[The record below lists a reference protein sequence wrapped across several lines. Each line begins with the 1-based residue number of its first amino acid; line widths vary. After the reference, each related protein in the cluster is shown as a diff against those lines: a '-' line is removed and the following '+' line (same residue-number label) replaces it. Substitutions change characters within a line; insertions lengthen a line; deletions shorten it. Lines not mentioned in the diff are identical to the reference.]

1 MKKIL
6 KSTFFL
12 FLIFISISG
21 ISQQYL
27 WTSNFNEFFANT
39 ETKVITKNEIQNNIL
54 NYYQVYDYYY
64 DLSGFTKQ
72 EFLKKFENSNSY
84 NFINKIKW
92 TNFTNSIYQ
101 SKDPTITCIKYN
113 DGNSPIIMI
122 LIYSKEKFDVILF
135 SNKIESGFKSTY
147 HSEDESNKRRFILFY
162 ESLIGEIK
170 ENIQFLNKSLIED
183 EKNKID
189 SLSRETINYLAIEK
203 TSLIDYENKIFTE
216 AQIPAEFP
224 GGKQGWVRYLERTLN
239 SDLPLKNGAPAGI
252 YSVVVS
258 FIVARDGSISDAKVE
273 NNPGYGINDE
283 AIRVISQ
290 DTVETFSSAIN
301 VVTPSTPG
309 SIFSFPN
316 IPIFYLITNNW
327 PESKALITW
336 FDFLNDKDS
345 IAESNRLKRDP
356 PDTIIYLN
364 LPEVAWKAHEKLFRE
379 GNPLGQR
386 EIQAWIYEV
395 CVLEKGYQI
404 KFKRALDDQ
413 TTLYICNKYK
423 E

>member
-1 MKKIL
+1 VVNYSYQIYIEMKKIL

-27 WTSNFNEFFANT
+27 WTSNANEFFANT

-92 TNFTNSIYQ
+92 NNFTNSIYQ
-101 SKDPTITCIKYN
+101 SKEPTITCIKYN

-170 ENIQFLNKSLIED
+170 DSILLLNKSLIED

-189 SLSRETINYLAIEK
+189 SLSKETINNLAIEK
-203 TSLIDYENKIFTE
+203 TSLTDYENKIFTE

-224 GGKQGWVRYLERTLN
+224 GGKQGWLRYLERTLN
-239 SDLPLKNGAPAGI
+239 RDLPFKNGAPAGKF
-252 YSVVVS
+252 SVVVS
-258 FIVARDGSISDAKVE
+258 FVVAKDGAISDVKAE
-273 NNPGYGINDE
+273 NNPGYGSNDE
-283 AIRVISQ
+283 AIRVISKGPKWKPAVQ
-290 DTVETFSSAIN
+290 DGRNVNYRHQIQVEFN
-301 VVTPSTPG
+301 V
-309 SIFSFPN
+309 
-316 IPIFYLITNNW
+316 
-327 PESKALITW
+327 SK
-336 FDFLNDKDS
+336 
-345 IAESNRLKRDP
+345 
-356 PDTIIYLN
+356 
-364 LPEVAWKAHEKLFRE
+364 
-379 GNPLGQR
+379 
-386 EIQAWIYEV
+386 
-395 CVLEKGYQI
+395 
-404 KFKRALDDQ
+404 
-413 TTLYICNKYK
+413 
-423 E
+423 